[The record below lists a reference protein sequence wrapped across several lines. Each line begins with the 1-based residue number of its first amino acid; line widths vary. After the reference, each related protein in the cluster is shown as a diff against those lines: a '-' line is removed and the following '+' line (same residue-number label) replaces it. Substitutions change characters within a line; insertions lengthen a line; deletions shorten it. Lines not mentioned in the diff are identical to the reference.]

1 MAAITTVALG
11 GCALLAGAAAGSD
24 DPIVTIAGIGIPGF
38 AGDSG
43 PAAQAQLNG
52 PRDVAPL
59 TAGGYLVADAANN
72 RIRRVS
78 GDGTI
83 TTVAGTGVA
92 GFAGDG
98 ADAAAARLNQPEGV
112 VSLADGGFLI
122 ADTGNNRIRK
132 VQNGLI
138 STVAGTGVAGL
149 SGDGGAATAARLSE
163 PAAVDPTADGGFLIA
178 DRGNNR
184 IRKVRANGTMSTVA
198 GGGSGAIIDL
208 LGILTLG
215 ETIGDGGPATD
226 GVLDEPNDVSE
237 LPAGGFLIA
246 DTRNNLIR
254 KVSAGGTIT
263 SVAGNGDRA
272 GGSDPVGDGGSAT
285 SAIVD
290 RPQGVSAESDGTF
303 MIADTG
309 NDRVRVVNTL
319 GKIATVAGT
328 TLFDSP
334 TSVTSATG
342 GFFVTDEVS
351 HLVRFVGTFVLDPV
365 LDPLDPVLD
374 PLDPVLDPLDPVLD
388 PITKPVVDIGGGG
401 ASVGRE
407 PVFDGD
413 RDPGQAAQDQL
424 PPPAPPVVGERF
436 NAEASKGQVLVTTP
450 GAKRPVRLRRNSAI
464 PFGAIINAR
473 RGEARLTVAR
483 DAAGNPQVG
492 RFAKGIF
499 QVRQAKIRVPITDI
513 VLRGRK
519 PAACPPNARNGAP
532 AASSSAKRVK
542 PRRLW
547 ARGHGRFR
555 TRGRHG
561 AATVRGTKWLTVDRC
576 DGTLVSVRRGLVAVR
591 DFAQRKTVLVRAGES
606 HLARPAGAARRL
618 R

>member
-52 PRDVAPL
+52 PRDVATL
-59 TAGGYLVADAANN
+59 AAGGYLVADAANN

-112 VSLADGGFLI
+112 VSMADGGFLI
-122 ADTGNNRIRK
+122 ADTANNRIRK
-132 VQNGLI
+132 LQNGII
-138 STVAGTGVAGL
+138 STVAGTGAAGL
-149 SGDGGAATAARLSE
+149 SGDGGAATAARLSQ

-178 DRGNNR
+178 DRNNNR
-184 IRKVRANGTMSTVA
+184 IRKVRANGTITTVA
-198 GGGSGAIIDL
+198 GGGSGAIIDILGL
-208 LGILTLG
+208 LTIG
-215 ETIGDGGPATD
+215 ETLGDGGPATQ

-290 RPQGVSAESDGTF
+290 RPQGVSAEPDGTF

-309 NDRVRVVNTL
+309 NDRVRLVNTV

-374 PLDPVLDPLDPVLD
+374 PLDPVLDP
-388 PITKPVVDIGGGG
+388 ITKPVLDIGGGG

-407 PVFDGD
+407 PVLGGG
-413 RDPGQAAQDQL
+413 RDPGQAAQEQL

-436 NAEASKGQVLVTTP
+436 NAQASKGQVLVTTP

-464 PFGAIINAR
+464 PFGTIINAR

-492 RFAKGIF
+492 RFSKGIF

-513 VLRGRK
+513 VLRGPK
-519 PAACPPNARNGAP
+519 PSACPPSARDGAP
-532 AASSSAKRVK
+532 AASAAKRAK

-591 DFAQRKTVLVRAGES
+591 DFAQRKTVLVRAGER